1 MEPNPLT
8 SDGYE
13 KLSKEL
19 FLLMNKNRMEV
30 AKEIESAREN
40 GSLDE
45 NDEYKCAK
53 EKQERL
59 ENKIIRLNEYLS
71 ASQIIKGSDII
82 KNGSVVFGSRVRIMD
97 CDTEEEKIFKIV
109 GVLESNVSEG
119 QISYQSPLARSLM
132 GKLAGEDV
140 EVEVP
145 SGVKYWDILEV
156 LYD

>member
-1 MEPNPLT
+1 MGANPLT

-19 FLLMNKNRMEV
+19 SSMMNKNRTEV
-30 AKEIESAREN
+30 AKEIESARAH

-59 ENKIIRLNEYLS
+59 ENKIAHLNEYLS
-71 ASQIIKGSDII
+71 ASQIIKSSDII

-97 CDTEEEKIFKIV
+97 CDTEEEKIFRIV

-119 QISYQSPLARSLM
+119 QISYQSPLARSLL
-132 GKLAGEDV
+132 GRIAGDDV

-145 SGVKYWDILEV
+145 SGVKYWDVLEV